1 MNVAA
6 EHGDVFRLFLH
17 NVRCAGVEDAIEYRV
32 GPSHDVLPQ
41 LELSSFDVIYVDGSH
56 ALDDAV
62 ADLSHATR
70 LIRPGG
76 ILCGDDLELQ
86 QEEVDPE
93 EHRAALTLGRDYVW
107 AESARAHYHPG
118 VTEAVA
124 RVVGRVFVWNGFW
137 AAQRTERGMA
147 ADRLGAGG
155 VARSHRGGN
164 S

>member
-1 MNVAA
+1 M
-6 EHGDVFRLFLH
+6 
-17 NVRCAGVEDAIEYRV
+17 
-32 GPSHDVLPQ
+32 LPQ

-86 QEEVDPE
+86 REEVDPE
-93 EHRAALTLGRDYVW
+93 EHGAALTLGRDYVW

-118 VTEAVA
+118 VTEAVT

-137 AAQRTERGMA
+137 AAQRTSEGWLPIALEPGALPDHIAEAIRESADEEQVVPEMVGETATSNPFGSVRGMS
-147 ADRLGAGG
+147 RF
-155 VARSHRGGN
+155 
-164 S
+164 